1 MKQDS
6 NDNRA
11 YTAEEIADWIAR
23 YRASGLGL
31 RAFAEQHG
39 ISHSRLHYWV
49 YDKRPRPLSPPLVPG
64 PLFQEVRLAGS
75 WPLANWAA
83 EINLSSG
90 LTVRFS
96 AAAAPAWIGAVLEQL
111 PRPC

>member
-31 RAFAEQHG
+31 RAFAEEHG
-39 ISHSRLHYWV
+39 LPQNRLHYWV
-49 YDKRPRPLSPPLVPG
+49 YDKRPRPLSQPLVPG

-75 WPLANWAA
+75 WPLANWAT

-111 PRPC
+111 HRPC

>member
-1 MKQDS
+1 MIIEP
-6 NDNRA
+6 
-11 YTAEEIADWIAR
+11 TPPEEIADWIAR

-49 YDKRPRPLSPPLVPG
+49 YDKRYRPLSQPLVPG

-75 WPLANWAA
+75 WPLANWAT

-111 PRPC
+111 HRPC